1 LTVVVRP
8 NLVQICKKYRG
19 HFEIIALILDAAR
32 NRYVTRFS
40 IVKYANINYAQLKKY
55 LRVLVETHFIEV
67 HLINGRV
74 LYRTSAEGV
83 NFLRQYDTLLNM
95 FSNLQ
100 RTNEGVKTAN
110 IQFVKQDA
118 FHVGLNRWR

>member
-1 LTVVVRP
+1 MRP

-67 HLINGRV
+67 HVINERV

>member
-1 LTVVVRP
+1 MTMVVRP
-8 NLVQICKKYRG
+8 NLLQTCKKYRG

-40 IVKYANINYAQLKKY
+40 IVKYAKINYAQLKKY
-55 LRVLVETHFIEV
+55 LRVLVEMRFIEV

-74 LYRTSAEGV
+74 LYRTSVEGI
-83 NFLRQYDTLLNM
+83 NFLRQYDALLGM

-100 RTNEGVKTAN
+100 RVNEDVKTAN
-110 IQFVKQDA
+110 IQFVKQGT
-118 FHVGLNRWR
+118 FPLRLNHWR

>member
-1 LTVVVRP
+1 VVVRP

-67 HLINGRV
+67 HVINERV

-100 RTNEGVKTAN
+100 RTNEGAKTAN

-118 FHVGLNRWR
+118 FHVRLNSWR